1 MKLEN
6 QIRRVAEFHKN
17 YENEFLDERIKCRTK
32 YEKSPEEALF
42 FILSYSFYQGR
53 RDELSEKFEKNA
65 KEALKKFLPEND
77 PFSLICERMTDKDV
91 LKARYRE
98 LDNLLKQY
106 GVNKEGDR
114 LMVISLINFIQ
125 SSNEKNLINFLI
137 KQIKSK
143 NVAEAHN
150 KLDSIWSIG
159 PKIASLIL
167 RDIVYIYELETYLNK
182 EDYYF
187 LQPIDTW
194 VHKISKEL
202 ELVGEDKIY
211 RGEAKNITDK
221 CFELE
226 INPIH
231 YNQGAW
237 YIGSNSLQIL
247 LENIDQLV

>member
-1 MKLEN
+1 MKTEN
-6 QIRRVAEFHKN
+6 KIRGVAEFHKE
-17 YENEFLDERIKCRTK
+17 YKDKFLDDRTK
-32 YEKSPEEALF
+32 HKAEYEESPEKALF

-77 PFSLICERMTDKDV
+77 PLSLVFERMTDKDV

-98 LDNLLKQY
+98 LDSLLYQY
-106 GVNKEGDR
+106 GVKKGGDR

-125 SSNEKNLINFLI
+125 SSNEKNLISFLI

-143 NVAEAHN
+143 KVAEAHN

-167 RDIVYIYELETYLNK
+167 RDVVYIYELETYLNK

-202 ELVGEDKIY
+202 ELIGEDKIY
-211 RGEAKNITDK
+211 RGEAKDITDK